1 MSESWGA
8 LLSFSS
14 FVLLSMK
21 QAYLWLRTSSN
32 IKTSGAYI
40 LFKERCFPYTVR
52 PLRSEFS
59 LWKLAQ
65 LESWPFRTLFSHID
79 RYGHPF
85 RREAQSRYSVP
96 NASIPIQK
104 AQLTLMWPFLTFA
117 STCSIS
123 LVKKAILVYPLSSL
137 YNQVVFLFFFLKTY
151 SWYKHIFIFI
161 SCQVRT
167 PQSCKLNA
175 PKATSSRLK

>member
-123 LVKKAILVYPLSSL
+123 LVKKQFWYIPYHH
-137 YNQVVFLFFFLKTY
+137 FITKWFFFSFFSKRILG
-151 SWYKHIFIFI
+151 I
-161 SCQVRT
+161 SI
-167 PQSCKLNA
+167 SLF
-175 PKATSSRLK
+175 L